1 MAVRAQDIRTK
12 VPSEVVVH
20 RRKATPEAIQADE
33 TQTTG
38 QMEVTW
44 TVDDVKAQIE
54 ARVKSAIDQAMMMTR
69 PEVAEPESW
78 WNLYALGPIQNFG
91 VPGPLPPA
99 QVIKV
104 GETAYVATVLFLN
117 PFLTITPGVTPA
129 SILSG
134 FALPYEVRYQTGN
147 LTTWTIGPANL
158 NLIHSGAG
166 YNLIPG
172 NNFYVDVISFVANTP
187 GLYEMNVSARLL
199 GATPP
204 YVNSPQ
210 FAGFARAVV
219 DFDPDLFI
227 SPALGLELDSPIRFQ
242 VYP

>member
-20 RRKATPEAIQADE
+20 RRKATPEALQADE
-33 TQTTG
+33 TLTTG
-38 QMEVTW
+38 QMEGTW
-44 TVDDVKAQIE
+44 TIDDVKMQVE

-69 PEVAEPESW
+69 PEIAEPEGW
-78 WNLYALGPIQNFG
+78 WNLYALGPIQVLG

-117 PFLTITPGVTPA
+117 PFLTISPGVTPA

-158 NLIHSGAG
+158 NVTHSGAG

-172 NNFYVDVISFVANTP
+172 NIFYVDVIGFIANTP
-187 GLYEMNVSARLL
+187 GLYEMNVSSRLL

-227 SPALGLELDSPIRFQ
+227 SPAPGLEIDSPIRFQ

>member
-1 MAVRAQDIRTK
+1 MAVRAQDVSTK
-12 VPSEVVVH
+12 VPSEVVI
-20 RRKATPEAIQADE
+20 RRSATPDALQSGE
-33 TQTTG
+33 TQATG
-38 QMEVTW
+38 QMERTW
-44 TVDDVKAQIE
+44 TIDDVKASIE
-54 ARVKSAIDQAMMMTR
+54 ARVRSALDQAMMMNR
-69 PEVAEPESW
+69 EQIAEPDNW
-78 WNLYALGPIQNFG
+78 WNLYALGPIQAFG
-91 VPGPLPPA
+91 VPGPLPPH

-117 PFLTITPGVTPA
+117 PFLTLSPGVTPA

-147 LTTWTIGPANL
+147 LTSWTIGPANL
-158 NLIHSGAG
+158 NLVHSGPG
-166 YNLIPG
+166 YNLIPSQ
-172 NNFYVDVISFVANTP
+172 NFYVDVINFTANTP

-199 GATPP
+199 GVTPP

-210 FAGFARAVV
+210 FAGFARAVI

-227 SPALGLELDSPIRFQ
+227 NPAPGLQFDQPIRFQ